1 MDSSSSGGAAGRFS
15 SAAKRSLP
23 VGQEPTLRER
33 LEARRDH
40 PGQAF
45 GQRVELVA
53 ATYERAGVLRTASDE
68 LRFQAELLAE
78 PDSTLLPRE
87 EAVGGALDHEPVD
100 VLRQELS
107 AETVRRLDQD
117 DLDLLEQGLEPAGR
131 REPRDPPADDDD
143 SHAAAAASQDSART
157 RTRPAS
163 VETKSGSSFSA
174 GGRSSRT
181 SSRSAISF
189 ARTSTSNRSST

>member
-1 MDSSSSGGAAGRFS
+1 DGLRKALPAAPGR
-15 SAAKRSLP
+15 LP
-23 VGQEPTLRER
+23 
-33 LEARRDH
+33 D
-40 PGQAF
+40 
-45 GQRVELVA
+45 
-53 ATYERAGVLRTASDE
+53 RAD
-68 LRFQAELLAE
+68 LA
-78 PDSTLLPRE
+78 L
-87 EAVGGALDHEPVD
+87 
-100 VLRQELS
+100 
-107 AETVRRLDQD
+107 LDQ
-117 DLDLLEQGLEPAGR
+117 GLAPAGR